1 MNRITVTSSN
11 VDSVGYDLNTQT
23 LEVGFKNGYVYQYF
37 DVPEPIYQQ
46 MINTDSAGKFL
57 INNIKG
63 VLYTAFLED
72 WSVPLT
78 VTMERL
84 GYDNKRHKYKVTTLW
99 LEDTYKEAGKTKK
112 EGLEALKTAERAVF
126 WD

>member
-63 VLYTAFLED
+63 VFRYAR
-72 WSVPLT
+72 V
-78 VTMERL
+78 
-84 GYDNKRHKYKVTTLW
+84 
-99 LEDTYKEAGKTKK
+99 
-112 EGLEALKTAERAVF
+112 
-126 WD
+126 